1 MGAMQQMLLASGG
14 SRVKAS
20 VVIASNTLDFV
31 LNTAVVTGY
40 VAGSTDVTLTV
51 ASGYY
56 MAASSTGSAALTVD
70 TSFNAGDTVTVV
82 VETGAFIL
90 GMGGAGGLG
99 GAYSSTAGSPGGSGG
114 TALYV
119 QRITTVTNN
128 GTIGGGGGGGGGG
141 AAGFYNSGGK
151 GGVVYYNGDGGG
163 GAQGYYGGA
172 GGAAPPI
179 GSASY
184 VSSAGN
190 AGNQSSPGSG
200 GASSQFSGGN
210 GGSLGT
216 NGADGNSSY
225 PAYWNQTASPGTG
238 GSAGLALIGKSFVN
252 SGSGISG
259 TVYGAQT

>member
-31 LNTAVVTGY
+31 LNTSVVTGY

-56 MAASSTGSAALTVD
+56 MGASSTGSAALTVN
-70 TSFNAGDTVTVV
+70 TSFSAGDTVTVV
-82 VETGAFIL
+82 VESGAFIL

-99 GAYSSTAGSPGGSGG
+99 GSYPYTNGVAGGSGG
-114 TALYV
+114 PALYV
-119 QRITTVTNN
+119 QRTTTVTNN

-141 AAGFYNSGGK
+141 GAGYYNSGGK
-151 GGVVYYNGDGGG
+151 GGSTYYNGDGGG
-163 GAQGYYGGA
+163 GGQGYYGGA

-179 GSASY
+179 GSATF
-184 VSSAGN
+184 SSAPGN
-190 AGNQSSPGSG
+190 AGNATSPGAG
-200 GASSQFSGGN
+200 GYNSNFYGGT
-210 GGSLGT
+210 GGSLG
-216 NGADGNSSY
+216 ADGNVGGNGSPSST
-225 PAYWNQTASPGTG
+225 PTASPGTG